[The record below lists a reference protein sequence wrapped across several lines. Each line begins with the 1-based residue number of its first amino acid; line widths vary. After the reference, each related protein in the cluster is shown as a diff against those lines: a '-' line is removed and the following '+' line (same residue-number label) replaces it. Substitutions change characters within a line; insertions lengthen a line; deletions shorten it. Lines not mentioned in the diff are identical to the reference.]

1 MEREF
6 KKKKIDRNR
15 STEEGNKRK
24 VKGKRKIRKEK
35 DDRKRNDMKL

>member
-24 VKGKRKIRKEK
+24 DTEGKRW
-35 DDRKRNDMKL
+35 